1 MTFCSIPMVTMSERT
16 TFYMVTF
23 RDPKDGSTTQLK
35 VHNIEDSSLGLSFVK
50 ISEFLFETN
59 SLVVSP
65 TEEQLQKRFENVKSL
80 HLSIYNIISIEEIGI
95 EHKGLSFDK
104 DRSNLISF
112 PSEFGPPPLGN

>member
-1 MTFCSIPMVTMSERT
+1 MHSYERT
-16 TFYMVTF
+16 TFYLVTF

-35 VHNIEDSSLGLSFVK
+35 VTSIEDSSLGLSFIK
-50 ISEFLFETN
+50 ISEFLFETG

-80 HLSIYNIISIEEIGI
+80 HLSIYNIISIEEIGV
-95 EHKGLSFDK
+95 EHKGLIFDK

-112 PSEFGPPPLGN
+112 PSDFGAPPPGS